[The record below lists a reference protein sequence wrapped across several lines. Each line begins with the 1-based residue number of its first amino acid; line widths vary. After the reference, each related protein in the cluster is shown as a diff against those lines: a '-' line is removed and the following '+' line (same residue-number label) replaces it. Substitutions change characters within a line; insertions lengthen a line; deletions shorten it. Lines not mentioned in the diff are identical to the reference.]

1 MAAKK
6 TSIVPFVAKKYLKFD
21 KSQPFIS
28 ITAILAFLGVTIGV
42 AVLLTAMGIMN
53 GFDNDFRKK
62 LFTMNYPLTVRS
74 IYSDTIQP
82 EVLEKLKVKFPDYQ
96 FSPFIRTQGIAK
108 KGDFMEGVIVFGVNK
123 DEESL
128 VNEVFKNAVEGVDIK
143 RFEAVVG
150 KGLKEEFYLSKGE
163 RLMVVFTQSEPVGFA
178 STPLMKRFKT
188 EHSFE
193 SGLIAYD
200 KAYIYVNLEDLKR
213 VLKMDSFNGIH
224 ILSPTPM
231 EDIKALKEFLN
242 EEYSIVGWWEQN
254 GNFFSALELEKKT
267 LFLVLML
274 IILVASLNII
284 TSLLMTV
291 MNRRREI
298 ALLLSLGATKAE
310 VKKIFFIIG
319 SVIGV
324 LGVFV
329 GGLLGGFSLWVLKN
343 YEVVSLPADVYG
355 TSKLPIDLSGGDFFA
370 VIAGALIIVV
380 ISSYYPAKKASE
392 VDVLGVLRNE

>member
-1 MAAKK
+1 MLEN
-6 TSIVPFVAKKYLKFD
+6 SIIPFVARKYLKFD

-28 ITAILAFLGVTIGV
+28 ITAILAFLGVTVGV

-62 LFTMNYPLTVRS
+62 LFTMNYPLTIRP
-74 IYSDTIQP
+74 IYMDDIS
-82 EVLEKLKVKFPDYQ
+82 LETLDKLKNKFPDFK

-108 KGDFMEGVIVFGVNK
+108 KGDYMEGVIVFGVDK
-123 DEESL
+123 ESESAI
-128 VNEVFKNAVEGVDIK
+128 NEVYKKAVEGK
-143 RFEAVVG
+143 NLGRFEAVVG
-150 KGLKEEFYLSKGE
+150 KGLKDEFYLADKE

-188 EHSFE
+188 DLTFE

-200 KAYIYVNLEDLKR
+200 KAYIYVNLEDLKKI
-213 VLKMDSFNGIH
+213 LKKDSFNGIH
-224 ILSPTPM
+224 ILSPNPM
-231 EDIKALKEFLN
+231 EDIKELKKLLHG
-242 EEYSIVGWWEQN
+242 EYSVVGWWEQN
-254 GNFFSALELEKKT
+254 GNFFSALELEKKA

-298 ALLLSLGATKAE
+298 ALLLSLGATKQE
-310 VKKIFFIIG
+310 VKKLFFIIG
-319 SVIGV
+319 TIIGV
-324 LGVFV
+324 FGVFI
-329 GGLLGGFSLWVLKN
+329 GGILGSISLWVLKN
-343 YEVVSLPADVYG
+343 YDIVSLPADVYG
-355 TSKLPIDLSGGDFFA
+355 TSRLPIDLGTGDFFS
-370 VIAGALIIVV
+370 VILGALIIVV
-380 ISSYYPAKKASE
+380 VSSYYPAKKASE